1 MFLSVNRSLNTTYQA
16 PDERNIF
23 MLHATTDS
31 TCVYEM
37 AADFFRGKK
46 LMFVLGQLTPEVV
59 GNSLEAI

>member
-1 MFLSVNRSLNTTYQA
+1 MFLSVNRSLNTTYQSL

-31 TCVYEM
+31 ICVYEM

-46 LMFVLGQLTPEVV
+46 LMFVLGR
-59 GNSLEAI
+59 